1 MFEKK
6 ISDEDVKQIERDAKK
21 SKKAKKREGNK
32 KETRTAMS
40 LKTVVIPFVLAA
52 IVVCMIYI
60 LVQHKE
66 DVKILKTTVV
76 TSIGKIPANTY
87 VEADDIDKYFSETII
102 DSTIVSDNTYRT
114 LSELPT
120 DGFYVESAMV
130 GKQQVYCDDIAKS
143 DEVMDKYI
151 DGTTT
156 TSIAVNAFDNSVSGT
171 VRKGDIVDIFAVD
184 PATDVLTLMAENVY
198 VKAAYNSS
206 GEKITEDGVATAF
219 TILVA
224 PNEREAVNS
233 AIAYGGIQLYLTG
246 K

>member
-6 ISDEDVKQIERDAKK
+6 ISDEDVKQIEKDV
-21 SKKAKKREGNK
+21 KKAKKARK
-32 KETRTAMS
+32 KEGKNKDSKTAMS
-40 LKTVVIPFVLAA
+40 IKTVVLPLVLAA

-60 LVQHKE
+60 LVQHQE
-66 DVKILKTTVV
+66 DAKILEATVV
-76 TSIGKIPANTY
+76 TSIGEIPANTY
-87 VEADDIDKYFSETII
+87 IKADEIDKYFTVTTI
-102 DSTIVSDNTYRT
+102 DSTIVSENTYK
-114 LSELPT
+114 SISDLPK
-120 DGFYVESAMV
+120 GFYVENAMV
-130 GKQQVYCDDIAKS
+130 GKQQVYSDDIAKS

-171 VRKGDIVDIFAVD
+171 VRTGDIVDIYAVD
-184 PATDVLTLMAENVY
+184 PATDALTLMAENVY

-206 GEKITEDGVATAF
+206 GEKITDDGVATAF
-219 TILVA
+219 TIYVA
-224 PNEREAVNS
+224 PDERDAVNS

>member
-6 ISDEDVKQIERDAKK
+6 ISEEHVKQIEREAKIT
-21 SKKAKKREGNK
+21 KKARKSEGKAENSNA
-32 KETRTAMS
+32 AMS
-40 LKTVVIPFVLAA
+40 IKTVVIPLVLAA

-60 LVQHKE
+60 LVQHQE
-66 DVKILKTTVV
+66 DAKIMETTVV

-87 VEADDIDKYFSETII
+87 IEEDEVSKYFTVTTI
-102 DSTIVSDNTYRT
+102 DSTIVSNNTYKK
-114 LSELPT
+114 LSDLPK
-120 DGFYVESAMV
+120 DGFYVENEVIA
-130 GKQQVYCDDIAKS
+130 KQQIYLDDIAKS

-156 TSIAVNAFDNSVSGT
+156 TSIAVNSFCNSVSGT
-171 VRKGDIVDIFAVD
+171 IRTGDIVDIYAVD
-184 PATDVLTLMAENVY
+184 PATDALTLMAENVY

-206 GEKITEDGVATAF
+206 GEKIMEDGVATAF

-224 PNEREAVNS
+224 PDEREAVNS
-233 AIAYGGIQLYLTG
+233 AIAYGGIQLYLNV